1 MKEIGIDR
9 PRFDVKVNDRIFN
22 MAFIPNLAR
31 KKYIDFWHR
40 VEQVMEAMKIKDIK
54 IRKDAI
60 DSLSDDNES
69 EMLREILKITLEA
82 NGYDYSEDWWESNTD
97 SEMQLEFMKM
107 VQEGADS
114 DKKKVLTLGG
124 VLKS

>member
-31 KKYIDFWHR
+31 KRYIDFWHR
-40 VEQVMEAMKIKDIK
+40 VEEVMEAMKIKNK
-54 IRKDAI
+54 KERQKAVDA
-60 DSLSDDNES
+60 LSDDNED
-69 EMLREILKITLEA
+69 EILKDIIRITLEA

-97 SEMQLEFMKM
+97 SEMQLEF
-107 VQEGADS
+107 VRAVIENTDEV
-114 DKKKVLTLGG
+114 KKKVVNL
-124 VLKS
+124 LKA